1 MVQIVLTDADYTFD
15 ASAKTITL
23 ASPYTSLS
31 LGQIISIVDCETNEV
46 LYDSVYQRVDMI
58 SISGAVIT
66 HTHGNSRQADADEL
80 QITIDVGRVLSLL
93 QSTGYDTTV
102 TAGDYTSEAT
112 LLTIAKDTWYR
123 VEGMSINISNFTLGA
138 TLTIKTYLAY
148 SDSGADEQ
156 QIIETFTKVV
166 EDPKAISLSNFTAC
180 HHWWITV
187 ESDNALDDNVDVQI
201 PHMIVDLE

>member
-1 MVQIVLTDADYTFD
+1 MQLVVPDTNITFD
-15 ASAKTITL
+15 ASEKTITL
-23 ASPYTSLS
+23 SGTYSGVNT
-31 LGQIISIVDCETNEV
+31 GQVMRIADLTTGSVF
-46 LYDSVYQRVDMI
+46 YDSEVNRYPIGVT
-58 SISGAVIT
+58 GGVIT
-66 HTHGNSRQADADEL
+66 HTYTDASAADTDKL
-80 QITIDVGRVLSLL
+80 QVIVDTVGIKL